1 MSEKDLTVILIGIF
15 LIFLVVISL
24 GMFIGS
30 TMGPGM
36 MGYGWGFGWMGFG
49 MIFWILIIVLILYF
63 LFRRMEE
70 PIRSEKERA
79 LNILKERYAKGEIT
93 KEQYLEMKKEIEK

>member
-15 LIFLVVISL
+15 LIFLVVIAL
-24 GMFIGS
+24 GMFIGP

-36 MGYGWGFGWMGFG
+36 MGYGFGWMGFG

-63 LFRRMEE
+63 LFRRTEE